1 MKEFWFRLWSVWNT
15 SPATCS
21 LSKTGSSPHRRCV
34 LLSLR
39 KARAHDRGAGRAD
52 GGRLP
57 TGSDPRRRA
66 RCQAEGGKPD
76 GEHKERNCSCLPSER
91 IMVGLNELKGL
102 FQPKCFYDRGGEA
115 DSRCTWVCTCPEHR
129 TPQSL
134 LCWVMAAWEQTACP
148 RAAAGSIAPRGDR
161 EGNSGGCSIRRAGT
175 SPFWAWSLQGL
186 HPAAVTT
193 SGTQLGCPS
202 LAAGHKMW
210 YPKGNSFGAGG
221 KLSSWSVPSCP
232 DFYSLIPQPSS
243 LWWSAKSRVHKGWVA
258 WLQVFE

>member
-1 MKEFWFRLWSVWNT
+1 MKSKNFLNSLESTETWGHSKFSTGRICSQIQQYGREDPLGQLQNLNLAQNSEFWNEGVLIQALICLKQLPSYLH
-15 SPATCS
+15 S

-34 LLSLR
+34 LLSLL

-57 TGSDPRRRA
+57 TGSDPQRRA

-76 GEHKERNCSCLPSER
+76 GEHKERNCSRLPSER

-115 DSRCTWVCTCPEHR
+115 DSHCTWVCTCPEHR

-161 EGNSGGCSIRRAGT
+161 KGNSGGCSICRAGM

-193 SGTQLGCPS
+193 RGTQLGCPS
-202 LAAGHKMW
+202 LAVGHKM
-210 YPKGNSFGAGG
+210 
-221 KLSSWSVPSCP
+221 
-232 DFYSLIPQPSS
+232 
-243 LWWSAKSRVHKGWVA
+243 
-258 WLQVFE
+258 